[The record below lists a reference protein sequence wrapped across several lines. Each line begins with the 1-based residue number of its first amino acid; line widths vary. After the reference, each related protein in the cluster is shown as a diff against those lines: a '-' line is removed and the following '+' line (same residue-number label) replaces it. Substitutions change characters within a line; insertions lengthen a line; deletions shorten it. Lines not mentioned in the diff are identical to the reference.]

1 MKVLLDTHV
10 WLWYLLGD
18 DRLSRAQRRII
29 EDETTDLVL
38 SSISIWEAHLLIE
51 KNRLPVDESPGVW
64 IERALRT
71 LQVREAGVTFAIAL
85 RSRSLALEH
94 QDLADHFIAATAI
107 EMKVALLT
115 ADERLLACPDVRCF

>member
-18 DRLSRAQRRII
+18 NRLSRTQRNII

-51 KNRLPVDESPGVW
+51 KNRLPVDEPPGIWVKS
-64 IERALRT
+64 ALRT

-85 RSRSLALEH
+85 RSRSLALDH
-94 QDLADHFIAATAI
+94 QNPADRFIAATAI
-107 EMKVALLT
+107 ELKASLLT
-115 ADERLLACPDVRCF
+115 GDERIPACPDVRCL

>member
-18 DRLSRAQRRII
+18 DRLSGAQRHII

-51 KNRLPVDESPGVW
+51 KNRLPVDEPPGAW
-64 IERALRT
+64 IKNALRT

-85 RSRSLALEH
+85 RARSLALAH
-94 QDLADHFIAATAI
+94 QDPAGRFIAATAV
-107 EMKVALLT
+107 EMNAALLT
-115 ADERLLACPDVRCF
+115 ADERLLACLDVRCL